1 MPPSFRKIR
10 PEVWERHKRTIL
22 DLWLNEKLPLKGSS
36 ENGRNVMQVMHDEHD
51 FHATASQFETKIRLW
66 GAAKNLRRR
75 DWEIILPLYDELER
89 QGQAPRV
96 RVGEHI
102 FTESKVKRARREY
115 LRAGLV
121 TNRDNSAPSSDP
133 IQARL
138 WNIEVRQDDG
148 QYLEYSST
156 RLDSNSLAVTDS
168 SNIGQGDMQNDLPI
182 TNGQWLHIEPPSPLG
197 ILSMRN
203 TPEIKP
209 MDFRFRLNSPD
220 DPSSQ
225 NPDQLISSVLE
236 SYTLPYTLDVD
247 FNGYALS
254 SAWDNEIG
262 NPISCIPFSMS
273 PPRICLSNQ
282 IELILRNSFSSVQ
295 LPRRRYDSLSM
306 IIEQLVSLP
315 VANICGRDLAASSA
329 QASYESISLRD
340 FSGRILYSIAN
351 NFSGLEGV
359 GFATIFSLLELVPG
373 IESDFLEWLR
383 SDNPMVSKPLAKNLF
398 RAAIEAGNEQVMDIV
413 LKTTAGRINKIDVD
427 ETILSGGARY
437 SPIALASSRFH
448 LGIVK
453 TLLLHGAKVGI
464 SDRASQEVEINVC
477 PLKVIIEMWFDKHHS
492 PMEKQAIQI
501 FESIAIHGAPNAP
514 ELFVL
519 ILGAIQKTNL
529 RDMRTKKYYG
539 FSQEMGSK
547 LIEIL
552 FQIIPK
558 ECYPELLNRNI
569 GKKPKKFAKVIQ
581 PLLYKILKE
590 LENRTANNIAQSLLS
605 TYVDNQFEL
614 SSLGD
619 HSEVLKEAL
628 ILTILRNNAELTEYL
643 LGLIKPDDRHLTAAV
658 HVGNLALI
666 DSILDHGVSAH
677 GRMMCS
683 RHLCYASADRHWWT
697 TETGKGEVDR
707 KCLVGREDGEFCE
720 PTTPLAEAIRLQN
733 TELIHRLE
741 NSGALNALLS
751 EKGQL
756 HFEAAARASSEVGN
770 FSYLKQLLNSIPHL
784 ALSSLLVPIQNAIES
799 GHFEAAW
806 GLITRYPKAGS
817 GIRIMDTDKVRDILS
832 AIVLN
837 HGGLEF
843 LERVMEYWDCF
854 NYYHV
859 RQQLIVD
866 AVQIGDRRIIE
877 YLVHLDHRLLSR
889 DFLLKTPLDAVV
901 ETHNVELVRLLLEW
915 GAPPRG
921 LDKAVATGDEAIVR
935 LFLRHGADPA
945 DQKAFSEAVKSS
957 NKSLLPVFV
966 SEFFSRYPNGIRGF
980 CGYILIEAIEML
992 EENNTIFD
1000 TIIRRILEGG
1010 ADPVATDWVQSKQVS
1025 ALLQAIKLN
1034 NISIVEL
1041 LLGKGADINRPA
1053 KRGLKRTPLQQACEK
1068 GGFQMVKYLLDRGAD
1083 VHAPPAVNGG
1093 ATALQLAAIQGN
1105 VRIARLLLD
1114 SGANINEAPAAVNGR
1129 TALQGAAEYGR
1140 VSVLDLL
1147 LVEGKGIYTST
1158 DIESA
1163 SKYAK
1168 ENGHRGCEYMLRLA
1182 RFRTGR
1188 EAIL

>member
-36 ENGRNVMQVMHDEHD
+36 ENGRNVMQVMQDEHD

-89 QGQAPRV
+89 QGHAPRV

-182 TNGQWLHIEPPSPLG
+182 TNGHWLHIEPPSPLG

-306 IIEQLVSLP
+306 IIEQLFSLP

-477 PLKVIIEMWFDKHHS
+477 PLKVIIKMWFDKHHS

-529 RDMRTKKYYG
+529 WDMRAKKNYR

-569 GKKPKKFAKVIQ
+569 GEKPKKFAKVIQ

-683 RHLCYASADRHWWT
+683 MHLSYASADHHWWT
-697 TETGKGEVDR
+697 TETGKEEVDR
-707 KCLVGREDGEFCE
+707 KCTIGREFFGSCE
-720 PTTPLAEAIRLQN
+720 PTTPLAEAIRLEN
-733 TELIHRLE
+733 TELIHQLE
-741 NSGALNALLS
+741 NSGALDTPLS
-751 EKGQL
+751 GKGQL
-756 HFEAAARASSEVGN
+756 HFEAAALASCEVGN
-770 FSYLKQLLNSIPHL
+770 FSYLKHLLDSNPRL
-784 ALSSLLVPIQNAIES
+784 TLSSLLGPIENAIRC

-806 GLITRYPKAGS
+806 DLITQYPNAGS
-817 GIRIMDTDKVRDILS
+817 NEGIMGIDKARRNRIMDIFSMIILS
-832 AIVLN
+832 K
-837 HGGLEF
+837 GGLEF

-854 NYYHV
+854 RYHYYFS
-859 RQQLIVD
+859 RQLVE
-866 AVQIGDRRIIE
+866 AAQIGDRRIIE
-877 YLVHLDHRLLSR
+877 YFVYLNRSLLSHCHPLER
-889 DFLLKTPLDAVV
+889 PLDAVV
-901 ETHNVELVRLLLEW
+901 DSHSVELVRL
-915 GAPPRG
+915 
-921 LDKAVATGDEAIVR
+921 
-935 LFLRHGADPA
+935 F
-945 DQKAFSEAVKSS
+945 
-957 NKSLLPVFV
+957 
-966 SEFFSRYPNGIRGF
+966 
-980 CGYILIEAIEML
+980 
-992 EENNTIFD
+992 
-1000 TIIRRILEGG
+1000 
-1010 ADPVATDWVQSKQVS
+1010 
-1025 ALLQAIKLN
+1025 
-1034 NISIVEL
+1034 
-1041 LLGKGADINRPA
+1041 
-1053 KRGLKRTPLQQACEK
+1053 
-1068 GGFQMVKYLLDRGAD
+1068 
-1083 VHAPPAVNGG
+1083 
-1093 ATALQLAAIQGN
+1093 
-1105 VRIARLLLD
+1105 
-1114 SGANINEAPAAVNGR
+1114 
-1129 TALQGAAEYGR
+1129 
-1140 VSVLDLL
+1140 
-1147 LVEGKGIYTST
+1147 
-1158 DIESA
+1158 
-1163 SKYAK
+1163 
-1168 ENGHRGCEYMLRLA
+1168 
-1182 RFRTGR
+1182 
-1188 EAIL
+1188 